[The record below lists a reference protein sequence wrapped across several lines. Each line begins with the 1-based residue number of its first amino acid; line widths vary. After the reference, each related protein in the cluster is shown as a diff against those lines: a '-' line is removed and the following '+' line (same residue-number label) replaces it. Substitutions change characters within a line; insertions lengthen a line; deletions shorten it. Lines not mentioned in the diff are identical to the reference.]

1 MDDLDRIIS
10 VISLIAMLASWLT
23 AYLKARRDGKAISEA
38 VTLAINV
45 LKVEEKMNNG
55 AFKQELI
62 EKADVA
68 AEVLQ
73 TGERAR
79 DEVMQALQMG
89 REVPDLKIGSIKG
102 KPIYLGQIAGVGAAL
117 AAALRKLRLINRR

>member
-1 MDDLDRIIS
+1 
-10 VISLIAMLASWLT
+10 MLASWLA

-45 LKVEEKMNNG
+45 LKVEEKMTNG